1 MKIYWLDLT
10 LSVQLSNTSPTW
22 ELGRGVGWEVICVNV
37 LSVTRCLGCALGTD
51 RPAHKNTQ
59 TARRRGL
66 PSQVIGA
73 ATGHRADSSRRVTST
88 GAGCWGQAIVF
99 VLRRNPLPK
108 IYVPHRTP
116 VLYETSDVNTISDL
130 TLLVDGYT
138 WKLKGYGVKRNITN
152 VLYDNFWKKST
163 ICKIPD

>member
-1 MKIYWLDLT
+1 MKIFWLDLT
-10 LSVQLSNTSPTW
+10 LSVQLSNTSSTC

-88 GAGCWGQAIVF
+88 GAGCWRQAIVF

-108 IYVPHRTP
+108 IMLRA
-116 VLYETSDVNTISDL
+116 TSHASAVWNLRFSHDFWS
-130 TLLVDGYT
+130 YT
-138 WKLKGYGVKRNITN
+138 SRRRIYLKAQGV
-152 VLYDNFWKKST
+152 WS
-163 ICKIPD
+163 